1 MSLYLKRFNVRHINL
16 IAFSIASLTGVSAAA
31 PASAMDLRETPRSTL
46 VTTVAADTE
55 AAKNFVDKMAQTG
68 IGFLGNEGLTDEQRT
83 AEFRKLLNANFD
95 MATIGRFALGRY
107 WKTATPAQQTEY
119 QKLFKTMIVEIYSR
133 RFKEYN
139 GQELEVTGAR
149 ADGETDVMV
158 SSSII
163 PPNGQKVSVDWRV
176 RNNKVV
182 DILVEGVSMALT
194 QRSDFASVIQR
205 GGGNVDVLLEHLRAQ

>member
-1 MSLYLKRFNVRHINL
+1 MRNINL
-16 IAFSIASLTGVSAAA
+16 IAFSIAALTGVSAAM
-31 PASAMDLRETPRSTL
+31 PAVAMDLRAAPRSTL
-46 VTTVAADTE
+46 VLSVAADTE
-55 AAKNFVDKMAQTG
+55 AAKKFVDKMAQTG

-83 AEFRKLLNANFD
+83 AEFRKLLNNNFD
-95 MATIGRFALGRY
+95 MATIGRFALGRN
-107 WKTATPAQQTEY
+107 WKTATPAQQAEY
-119 QKLFKTMIVEIYSR
+119 QKLFKNMIVEIYSR

-139 GQELEVTGAR
+139 GQKLEVTGAR
-149 ADGETDVMV
+149 ADGDTDVIV

-205 GGGNVDVLLEHLRAQ
+205 GGGSVEVLLEHLRQQ

>member
-1 MSLYLKRFNVRHINL
+1 MNVRQSKFTVYA
-16 IAFSIASLTGVSAAA
+16 IAALMGLTAAA
-31 PASAMDLRETPRSTL
+31 PALAMDFRAAPQHDLKIS
-46 VTTVAADTE
+46 VADD
-55 AAKNFVDKMAQTG
+55 AALAPAKSFVDKMAQSG

-83 AEFRKLLNANFD
+83 AEFRKLLNNNFD

-119 QKLFKTMIVEIYSR
+119 QKLFKNMIVEIYSR

-139 GQELEVTGAR
+139 GQKLEITSAR
-149 ADGETDVMV
+149 ADGDADVIV

-163 PPNGQKVSVDWRV
+163 PPEGAKVKVDWRV
-176 RNNKVV
+176 RKGGGGYKIV